1 MAFKKNI
8 ILTEHDTPWSW
19 QHNTKWSN
27 PQRIHHAC
35 PTIPE
40 IVGSRIYHHIP
51 VSRRF
56 GGMADDCFYFTS
68 DNAKVIVISSPFQDL
83 CGDFMLN
90 IACTMGLS
98 VWSPLRADLKCTHRR
113 SSLSVFKCCLALLIL
128 SGKPEHKSSKSSFIL
143 MSQVLDLLKS
153 EYWNGLE
160 LATFKGPSV
169 HSACGADLGRGNCFF
184 PCNTDASLALF
195 LFTFFFFQ
203 PPPYS
208 SHTSQSSTLPD

>member
-1 MAFKKNI
+1 M
-8 ILTEHDTPWSW
+8 
-19 QHNTKWSN
+19 
-27 PQRIHHAC
+27 
-35 PTIPE
+35 
-40 IVGSRIYHHIP
+40 
-51 VSRRF
+51 SRRF

-68 DNAKVIVISSPFQDL
+68 DNTKVIVISSPFQDL
-83 CGDFMLN
+83 YGDFMLY
-90 IACTMGLS
+90 IARTMGPS
-98 VWSPLRADLKCTHRR
+98 VWSRLRADLKCTHRR

-160 LATFKGPSV
+160 LATFKGPRV

-195 LFTFFFFQ
+195 LFTFFFSPTPTLLQSHFSIQ
-203 PPPYS
+203 HTAWLEFYANAS
-208 SHTSQSSTLPD
+208 SLEKRWEGERGKRRWQGAGIHPTDILYW